1 MRVIDGFNC
10 KYALLPGVREV
21 LRELVAMGLGSC
33 DYRVREPGEGSSPAR
48 EGFTHRGSYFYQAI
62 TVDWYEPT
70 NGS

>member
-33 DYRVREPGEGSSPAR
+33 DYRVREDGAAAALPR
-48 EGFTHRGSYFYQAI
+48 DGFTLRGTYFYQGV
-62 TVDWYEPT
+62 TVDWYEAT